1 VQVWRICKREY
12 APAAFSGD
20 GGLRAAMRWN
30 HKGLRIVYTSQ
41 SLSLAVLELWV
52 HISPVERLTTYVSVA
67 ARIPDDIRVSVFEQA
82 ALPPDWHQDPSPV
95 SLRDLGTRWLIS
107 KASAVAKVPSVIV
120 PRSSTT
126 CLTRSIRTSAEF
138 R

>member
-1 VQVWRICKREY
+1 
-12 APAAFSGD
+12 
-20 GGLRAAMRWN
+20 MRWN
-30 HKGLRIVYTSQ
+30 HKGQRIVYTSQ

-67 ARIPDDIRVSVFEQA
+67 AHIPDDIRVSVFEQE
-82 ALPPDWHQDPSPV
+82 ALPPDWQQDPSPV

-120 PRSSTT
+120 PPEFNYLLNPEHPDFGR
-126 CLTRSIRTSAEF
+126 IRMADPIPFVFDRRMWKAGTP
-138 R
+138 